1 MIDFIEGKV
10 EYIESD
16 AVIIGT
22 NQGIGY
28 RVFFPNPYS
37 QRLNET
43 VRVYTHHHVREDA
56 ISLYGFGTREERNLF
71 RKLLDV
77 SGIGPKGALSILA
90 AAQPAQIVA
99 AVQREDV
106 AFLTKFPGIGK
117 KTAGRMVLDLKDKLK
132 EFVHIGSI
140 EEQWDG
146 SEDSLFSSIQATTVS
161 SFDEASEALK
171 ALGYSDTEVQKV
183 MRKLK
188 GETATTEELIKKAL
202 QLFMTSK

>member
-1 MIDFIEGKV
+1 MIDFIDGRV

-37 QRLNET
+37 QRRDEI
-43 VRVYTHHHVREDA
+43 VRVFTHHHVREDA

-77 SGIGPKGALSILA
+77 SGIGPKGALTILA
-90 AAQPAQIVA
+90 AAEPAQLVA

-106 AFLTKFPGIGK
+106 VFLTKFPGVGK
-117 KTAGRMVLDLKDKLK
+117 KTAGRMILDLKDKLK
-132 EFVHIGSI
+132 EFVNKDAI
-140 EEQWDG
+140 EEHWGGVEDG
-146 SEDSLFSSIQATTVS
+146 LFSSLEDTTATA
-161 SFDEASEALK
+161 FEEASEALK
-171 ALGYSDTEVQKV
+171 ALGYSDAEVQKV
-183 MRKLK
+183 MGKLK